1 MKLLETADFWVATN
15 KETLLENSTDNAKKT
30 LDVIIGTLE
39 KSDSDSS
46 KDMLKMAKGMLDYYD
61 KEKSF
66 SPDQAKWI
74 YNTSKS
80 LFK

>member
-1 MKLLETADFWVATN
+1 MNFREYLQENEVRSLA
-15 KETLLENSTDNAKKT
+15 ENSTDNAKKT
-30 LDVIIGTLE
+30 LDAILGTL
-39 KSDSDSS
+39 KKADSPD
-46 KDMLKMAKGMLDYYD
+46 KDMLKMANGIMDYYK

-74 YNTSKS
+74 YNTSKA